1 MTLINLAPQNLHR
14 LLNPTEF
21 RSFYLDIHIQKQSQT
36 SGGAAIVQWI
46 HLHLPFCRRGF
57 ESHYLLSDLCYICHM
72 KRTKISKN
80 RQRLAYFFKRT
91 VRNKTCR
98 AVICWQRPSCP
109 IWGHGLLSRSVK
121 NKVDSG
127 QYKKGVLIAPLVS
140 LILLN
145 SHQDTRMCPYLLG
158 RFIQWQSRITYSPS
172 FAFYNACVRNI
183 NISKEIG
190 VNCT

>member
-72 KRTKISKN
+72 KRTKISKKGN
-80 RQRLAYFFKRT
+80 G
-91 VRNKTCR
+91 
-98 AVICWQRPSCP
+98 WP
-109 IWGHGLLSRSVK
+109 IFLKEQSETK
-121 NKVDSG
+121 
-127 QYKKGVLIAPLVS
+127 LIGP
-140 LILLN
+140 
-145 SHQDTRMCPYLLG
+145 
-158 RFIQWQSRITYSPS
+158 
-172 FAFYNACVRNI
+172 
-183 NISKEIG
+183 
-190 VNCT
+190 